1 MTENSNEG
9 SFLDYRN
16 VLKTK
21 TRNLLDVGR
30 VEQSKQLKLLAR
42 SIDAALDLS
51 KEDFEPPW
59 DGAAAFRTMVSEVIS
74 ATPSGGPGKAFD
86 IIESLVA
93 IQNTHDGKVR
103 TVWEPKQMCA
113 HRLVSSL
120 IGAYLNSE
128 LVRKMP
134 SLFFKANKDLERA
147 SSFVE
152 DDGN

>member
-1 MTENSNEG
+1 MKNISNG
-9 SFLDYRN
+9 DSFFDYRN

-21 TRNLLDVGR
+21 TRELLDVGR

-51 KEDFEPPW
+51 KDDFEPPW
-59 DGAAAFRTMVSEVIS
+59 DGAAAFRTMVSEVIN
-74 ATPSGGPGKAFD
+74 AVPSSGPGKAFV

-93 IQNTHDGKVR
+93 IQNTYDEKVR
-103 TVWEPKQMCA
+103 TVWEPKQVCA